1 MSLWVRHWRVIVGL
15 SLLEQV
21 LALVN
26 VRPALIRLWIA
37 SSMKSVTYLS
47 TQHMLPSSARVV
59 VVRRLLV

>member
-1 MSLWVRHWRVIVGL
+1 MRHWRMTIGL

-47 TQHMLPSSARVV
+47 AQHMLPLSARVV
-59 VVRRLLV
+59 VVRRWPV

>member
-1 MSLWVRHWRVIVGL
+1 MRHWRMTIGL

-37 SSMKSVTYLS
+37 SSMKSVTHLS
-47 TQHMLPSSARVV
+47 AQHMLPSSARVV
-59 VVRRLLV
+59 VVRLWLV